1 MRPIARISII
11 GAGPAGIYVA
21 DALAKSDVPVSIDIF
36 DRHPAPYGLIR
47 YGVAPDHP
55 RIKNIVKALH
65 EVLELPQVRFLGNV
79 QYGVA
84 IDLADLQHRYDAV
97 VFATGANKD
106 RDLDIPGIGL
116 TGSFGGAEFASW
128 YDSSPD
134 APLDWTLAAESI
146 AVIGAGNV
154 ALDVARMLSKTAD
167 EFLST
172 EIADNVYR
180 ALRLSPVR
188 EVHLFARRGPAQ
200 AKFTPLELRELGE
213 SPNVEVIVD
222 PADIKY
228 DEASLAA
235 KEQNSQ
241 IRMVTRELE
250 KYATKPRDDRRPRKL
265 YLHFF
270 ENPVEVIGT
279 ERVVALRTER
289 TQYVGDG
296 ETAGSGVHTQWP
308 VQAVYRCIGYR
319 STTLPGLPW
328 DNNGAVVPHIAGRV
342 IDHHGGALPGIYVN
356 GWIKRGP
363 VGLIGRTRSDAAE
376 TVKSLLEDLAV
387 LPRAVDREPNSIDA
401 LLLSRHVQ
409 YTTWSGWLRLDAHER
424 ELGAQCHR
432 ERVKMVDRA
441 AMIAISGVDQ
451 DSVWGLTT
459 GNLSVIG
466 CSASDGGSRDPAC
479 TSSIEA
485 IIGDPR

>member
-1 MRPIARISII
+1 MDCSAHTSTVARISVI

-21 DALAKSDVPVSIDIF
+21 AALARSHVPVSIDIF

-79 QYGVA
+79 QFGVD
-84 IDLADLQHRYDAV
+84 IDLADLQCRYDAV
-97 VFATGANKD
+97 VFATGASKD

-116 TGSFGGAEFASW
+116 PGSFGGAEFASW
-128 YDSSPD
+128 YDGSPD
-134 APLDWTLAAESI
+134 APADWPFTAESI

-167 EFLST
+167 ELLST

-180 ALRLSPVR
+180 GLKSSPVR
-188 EVHLFARRGPAQ
+188 DVHLFARRGPAQ
-200 AKFTPLELRELGE
+200 AKFTPLELRELDE

-222 PADIKY
+222 PADITF

-235 KEQNSQ
+235 KAQDSQ

-250 KYATKPRDDRRPRKL
+250 KYATRARDRRPRKL
-265 YLHFF
+265 HLHFF
-270 ENPVEVIGT
+270 ENPVEVVGSDS
-279 ERVVALRTER
+279 VVALRTER
-289 TQYVGDG
+289 TQYVGNG
-296 ETAGSGVHTQWP
+296 ETAGSGIHTQWP

-328 DNNGAVVPHIAGRV
+328 DDNRAVVPHIAGRV
-342 IDHHGGALPGIYVN
+342 IDRHGGALPGIYVN

-376 TVKSLLEDLAV
+376 TVKSLLEDLSV
-387 LPRAVDREPNSIDA
+387 LPRAVDRDQNSIDA
-401 LLLSRHVQ
+401 LLLSRRVQ
-409 YTTWSGWLRLDAHER
+409 HTTLRGWLRLDAHER
-424 ELGAQCHR
+424 ELGAQCDR
-432 ERVKMVDRA
+432 ERVKVVDRA
-441 AMIAISGVDQ
+441 AMIAISGVD
-451 DSVWGLTT
+451 
-459 GNLSVIG
+459 
-466 CSASDGGSRDPAC
+466 RDTA
-479 TSSIEA
+479 
-485 IIGDPR
+485 RR